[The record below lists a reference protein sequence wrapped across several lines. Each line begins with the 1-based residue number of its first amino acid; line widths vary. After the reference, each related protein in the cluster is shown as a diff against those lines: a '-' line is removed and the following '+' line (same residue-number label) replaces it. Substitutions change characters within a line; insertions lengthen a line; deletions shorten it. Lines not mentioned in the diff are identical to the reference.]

1 MSRSFDAPFVD
12 SNEADILSNALRKGE
27 KMTREKDEL
36 ARLQKQ
42 HRLRTLRRVAS
53 PTSTT
58 IELEG
63 KKVLLFCSNNYL
75 GLANHPLLKK
85 AAISAVETWGVGSGA
100 SRLISGSLH
109 LNQKLEEKLAQLK
122 CTEAALVFN
131 SGYTTNLG
139 VLSAIIQKGDLIL
152 ADRLNHASL
161 IDGCRLSRGTF
172 RVYRHKDMAQLEK
185 LLKQRKTSQQTFIV
199 TDGLFSMDGDIAPLP
214 ELVDLAERYDATIYL
229 DDAHATG
236 VLGEHGGG
244 SLDHFQVASPRII
257 QMGTLSKAL
266 GGLGGFICGRRSLID
281 YLVNK
286 ARPFIYTTALPPS
299 VLATGLAALDLIEKE
314 PQIREQLWKNRAYF
328 HKKLR
333 ALGFDTFESETP
345 IIPIRVGESD
355 KALAFSEYLLDHGLF
370 VQAIRPP
377 TVPEGTARLRVTLM
391 ATHSLEEMDTLLTQL
406 EAGGKALGVL

>member
-1 MSRSFDAPFVD
+1 
-12 SNEADILSNALRKGE
+12 
-27 KMTREKDEL
+27 MTREKDEL
-36 ARLQKQ
+36 AWLKAE
-42 HRLRTLRRVAS
+42 HHLRTLRRVSS

-244 SLDHFQVASPRII
+244 SLDHFQMTSPRII

-266 GGLGGFICGRRSLID
+266 GGFGGFFCGRRSLVD

-391 ATHSLEEMDTLLTQL
+391 ATHRLEEMDTLLTQL
-406 EAGGKALGVL
+406 EAGGKALGLL